1 MADSDISVAKTI
13 VYLRPQATA
22 ADDVLDITAN
32 ERYVIDLEPPP
43 EPVDLPV
50 EGIPDPLPATHL
62 TYPSNQNGGGS
73 RQGTPGLYSV
83 SRRVL
88 RLAFDSIEQPSAR
101 GFEFGNRPNSD
112 VKVPYYSRSENKNRA
127 YFRLHYNFNSGALL
141 ITALT
146 TIIVGC
152 AHLYEQRSLLLMAD
166 TIIRCGGEF
175 EFRVEFPDVSSCAEE
190 YERNYQAYA
199 TKVGFPDAPYVESSR
214 EDLLPIGKEHRSKAI
229 LGRGTSGEVHK
240 ALNIKDGR
248 ACAIKVLNGGG
259 IDAMNEVELME
270 NLDHVG

>member
-112 VKVPYYSRSENKNRA
+112 VKVPYYQELELRSN
-127 YFRLHYNFNSGALL
+127 
-141 ITALT
+141 
-146 TIIVGC
+146 
-152 AHLYEQRSLLLMAD
+152 
-166 TIIRCGGEF
+166 
-175 EFRVEFPDVSSCAEE
+175 
-190 YERNYQAYA
+190 
-199 TKVGFPDAPYVESSR
+199 
-214 EDLLPIGKEHRSKAI
+214 SKASLPGLIRMRRGWSGGWKAHHEHGGSSI
-229 LGRGTSGEVHK
+229 LLFRTTPEWSQPEDPGSRWTT
-240 ALNIKDGR
+240 KDGR
-248 ACAIKVLNGGG
+248 LLARTRSDLEYTMRVEDTLDSRLLDALVACWIAKQ
-259 IDAMNEVELME
+259 
-270 NLDHVG
+270 